1 MELNKTYLVVG
12 AVLVAMSVGTAVLVL
27 KAPGRKGASAPSGDP
42 VGLAKPRGLAWGKN
56 GDLVIVDS
64 KNNRLEI
71 RGHDGKVKHV
81 GKLGTSKGEF
91 REPCDVAVDKDGN
104 LFVADTFYTLDPNNG
119 LPWGRVEK
127 LDASGSFQAQ
137 FGKVDPPN
145 ADLFGPRGIAVDLQG
160 RVWLSDTGHGR
171 LLVYDNSGKFLK
183 QVGDHGD
190 KPLQFNEPFGLAVDK
205 AGNVYVADRLNFRV
219 QVVAPDFSFVRQFK
233 VEGWDKEQV
242 NREPYLAIDNA
253 KGWLWVSDPIL
264 NKVYRYNLDGKQRK
278 VYDKALDGATVTA
291 MNLPTGLAVAPDST
305 VSITDGGSGRVL
317 TLKP

>member
-12 AVLVAMSVGTAVLVL
+12 GLLVAMSVGTAVLVL
-27 KAPGRKGASAPSGDP
+27 KAPGRKGAAGPSGEP

-56 GDLVIVDS
+56 GDLIIVDS

-71 RGHDGKVKHV
+71 RTHDGKVKHI

-91 REPCDVAVDKDGN
+91 REPCDVAVDKDGE
-104 LFVADTFYTLDPNNG
+104 FYVADTFFTMDLNNG

-127 LDASGSFQAQ
+127 FDASGSFLAD

-145 ADLFGPRGIAVDLQG
+145 ADLFGPRGIAVDAQG

-171 LLVYDNSGKFLK
+171 LLVYDATGKFLK

-205 AGNVYVADRLNFRV
+205 AGNVYVADRLNFRI
-219 QVVAPDFSFVRQFK
+219 QVIRPDFTLLRQFK
-233 VEGWDKEQV
+233 VDGWEKAQV
-242 NREPYLAIDNA
+242 NVEPYLAIDDA
-253 KGWLWVSDPIL
+253 KGWLWVSDPTQ
-264 NKVYRYNLDGKQRK
+264 NKIYRYNLDGKQRK
-278 VYDKALDGATVTA
+278 VYDKAMDGPALA
-291 MNLPTGLAVAPDST
+291 ALNLPTGLAVGPDST
-305 VSITDGGSGRVL
+305 LTITDGGDGHVL